1 MKVTVAM
8 DSFKGSLTS
17 SEAGEAVKRG
27 ILKARP
33 DAEVTV
39 LPLADGGEGTLD
51 CIAPYIGGEEIRL
64 KVTGPLG
71 NPVDSSYIFDRETE
85 TAYIEMA
92 KASGL
97 TLISESERD
106 PYLTTSYGTG
116 ELIRDAVERGA
127 SRLCVF
133 IGGSA
138 TNDGGAGALQ
148 ALGARLTDAD
158 GNEIRQGAIGLKDLK
173 AVDLSGLAAVDLSG
187 IDIDIL
193 SGLNEDEL
201 SDMAAHNIEITV
213 ASDVINPL
221 CGPDG
226 ASFVYGPQKG
236 ASHGACEN
244 LDKWLKH
251 FSELSGFDP
260 FEAGTGAA
268 GGMSFALKNFLGA
281 QIRSGAEIVT
291 EITDAEARISES
303 DIVITGEG
311 RMDGQTVNGKAPFRI
326 LELGLE
332 YGKPVHGICGILGE
346 GSDECLKAGFRS
358 VNPLIVPTMEREA
371 AIKSVEDTAEA
382 LFSHIM

>member
-17 SEAGEAVKRG
+17 TEAGEAVKRG

-71 NPVDSSYIFDRETE
+71 NPVDSSYIFDHETE

-97 TLISESERD
+97 TLIGENERD
-106 PYLTTSYGTG
+106 PYHATSYGTG
-116 ELIRDAVERGA
+116 ELIRDAVEKGA
-127 SRLCVF
+127 SSLFIF

-148 ALGARLTDAD
+148 ALGVRLTNAE
-158 GNEIRQGAIGLKDLK
+158 GNEIRHGAIGLKDLK

-193 SGLNEDEL
+193 SGLTEDEL
-201 SDMAAHNIEITV
+201 SDMAARNLAITV
-213 ASDVINPL
+213 ASDVINPP

-226 ASFVYGPQKG
+226 SSFVYGPQKG
-236 ASHGACEN
+236 ASPEACEN
-244 LDKWLKH
+244 MDKWLKH
-251 FSELSGFDP
+251 FAELSGFDP

-291 EITDAEARISES
+291 EITEAEARISES
-303 DIVITGEG
+303 DVVITGEG

-358 VNPLIVPTMEREA
+358 VNPLIVPAMEREA

>member
-17 SEAGEAVKRG
+17 LEAGEAVKRG
-27 ILKARP
+27 ILKACP
-33 DAEVTV
+33 DAEITV

-51 CIAPYIGGEEIRL
+51 CIAQYTGGEEIRI
-64 KVTGPLG
+64 KVKGPLG
-71 NPVDSSYIFDRETE
+71 EPVVSSYICDSENG

-97 TLISESERD
+97 TLISQEERD
-106 PYLTTSYGTG
+106 PFLTTSYGTG
-116 ELIRDAVERGA
+116 ELIRDAVEKGA
-127 SRLCVF
+127 SRLFIF

-138 TNDGGAGALQ
+138 TNDGGAGMLQ
-148 ALGARLTDAD
+148 ALGAKLLDGE
-158 GNEIRQGAIGLKDLK
+158 GNEIRPGAVGLKDLA
-173 AVDLSGLAAVDLSG
+173 AVDLSGLAAVDISG
-187 IDIDIL
+187 LAIEVL
-193 SGLNEDEL
+193 SGLTEAEF
-201 SDMAAHNIEITV
+201 SDLAGRSVEITV

-236 ASHGACEN
+236 ASPEACIEM
-244 LDKWLKH
+244 DKWLEGFAKIC
-251 FSELSGFDP
+251 GFDP
-260 FEAGTGAA
+260 FEEGTGAA
-268 GGMSFALKNFLGA
+268 GGMSFALKNLLGA
-281 QIRSGAEIVT
+281 EIRSGAELIT
-291 EITDAEARISES
+291 EITDAENKISGS

-311 RMDGQTVNGKAPFRI
+311 RMDGQTVKGKAPFRI

-346 GSDECLKAGFRS
+346 GSDECLKAGFKS
-358 VNPLIVPTMEREA
+358 VNPLTVPAMEREE

>member
-17 SEAGEAVKRG
+17 IEAGEAVKRG

-33 DAEVTV
+33 DAEVTI

-71 NPVDSSYIFDRETE
+71 APIDSSYIYDRENG

-97 TLISESERD
+97 TLISEDERD

-116 ELIRDAVERGA
+116 ELILDAVEKGA
-127 SRLCVF
+127 SSLFIF

-138 TNDGGAGALQ
+138 TNDGGAGMLQ
-148 ALGARLTDAD
+148 ALGARLTDAE
-158 GNEIRQGAIGLKDLK
+158 GNEIRQGAIGLKDLA
-173 AVDLSGLAAVDLSG
+173 AVDLSGLAAVDISG
-187 IDIDIL
+187 IDIGIL
-193 SGLNEDEL
+193 SGLTEEEL
-201 SDMAAHNIEITV
+201 SGLAGCNLEITV
-213 ASDVINPL
+213 ASDVTNPL

-236 ASHGACEN
+236 ASPEACEN
-244 LDKWLKH
+244 MDKWLKH
-251 FSELSGFDP
+251 FAELSGYDP

-281 QIRSGAEIVT
+281 EIRSGAEIVT
-291 EITDAEARISES
+291 EITDVETRICGS
-303 DIVITGEG
+303 DVVITGEG

-332 YGKPVHGICGILGE
+332 YGKPVHGICGIAGE

-358 VNPLIVPTMEREA
+358 VNPLIVPVMEREE
-371 AIKSVEDTAEA
+371 AIKSVEDTARE

>member
-1 MKVTVAM
+1 M

-27 ILKARP
+27 ILKACP

-64 KVTGPLG
+64 KVKGPLG
-71 NPVDSSYIFDRETE
+71 NTVDSSYIYDNVNE

-97 TLISESERD
+97 TLISQEERN
-106 PYLTTSYGTG
+106 PYLTTSFGTG
-116 ELIRDAVERGA
+116 ELIRDAVEKGA
-127 SRLCVF
+127 ARLCVF

-138 TNDGGAGALQ
+138 TNDGGAGMLQ
-148 ALGARLTDAD
+148 ALGAKLLDGE
-158 GNEIRQGAIGLKDLK
+158 GNEIRLGSIGLKDI
-173 AVDLSGLAAVDLSG
+173 AAVDLSG
-187 IDIDIL
+187 MAAVDVSGIPIEVL
-193 SGLNEDEL
+193 SGLTEAEFSEL
-201 SDMAAHNIEITV
+201 AGHSLEITV
-213 ASDVINPL
+213 ASDVTNPL

-236 ASHGACEN
+236 ASPEACSEM
-244 LDKWLKH
+244 DKWLEGFAK
-251 FSELSGFDP
+251 LCGFDP
-260 FEAGTGAA
+260 FEEGTGAA
-268 GGMSFALKNFLGA
+268 GGMSFALKNLLGA
-281 QIRSGAEIVT
+281 EIRSGAELVT
-291 EITDAEARISES
+291 EITDAENKISGS

-332 YGKPVHGICGILGE
+332 HGKPVHGICGILGE
-346 GSDECLKAGFRS
+346 GSDECIKAGFRS
-358 VNPLIVPTMEREA
+358 VNPLTVPTMEKEE

>member
-17 SEAGEAVKRG
+17 TEAGEAVKRG
-27 ILKARP
+27 ILKACP

-64 KVTGPLG
+64 KVAGPLG
-71 NPVDSSYIFDRETE
+71 DPVDSSYIYDRKNE

-97 TLISESERD
+97 TLISEEERN

-116 ELIRDAVERGA
+116 ELIRDAVEKGVE
-127 SRLCVF
+127 RLYVF

-138 TNDGGAGALQ
+138 SNDGGAGTLQ
-148 ALGARLTDAD
+148 ALGVKFLDTE
-158 GNEIRQGAIGLKDLK
+158 GNEIKRGAIGLKDITS
-173 AVDLSGLAAVDLSG
+173 VDLSGLAAIDLTG
-187 IDIDIL
+187 IDIEIL
-193 SGLNEDEL
+193 SGLTESEL
-201 SDMAAHNIEITV
+201 SDLAGHNVEITV

-236 ASHGACEN
+236 ASEEACKEM
-244 LDKWLKH
+244 DGWLER
-251 FSELSGFDP
+251 FARISGFDP

-281 QIRSGAEIVT
+281 QISSGAEIIT
-291 EITDAEARISES
+291 GITDAEARISES

-311 RMDGQTVNGKAPFRI
+311 RMDGQTVNGKAPSRI

-346 GSDECLKAGFRS
+346 GSEECLKAGFRS
-358 VNPLIVPTMEREA
+358 VNPLVVPTMDREA

>member
-17 SEAGEAVKRG
+17 VEAGEAVKRG
-27 ILKARP
+27 ILKVCP
-33 DAEVTV
+33 GAEVMV

-51 CIAPYIGGEEIRL
+51 CIKPYIGGEEICL
-64 KVTGPLG
+64 KVKGPLG
-71 NPVDSSYIFDRETE
+71 DPIDSSYIYDRENA

-97 TLISESERD
+97 TLIAEEKRD
-106 PYLTTSYGTG
+106 PRLTTSYGTG
-116 ELIRDAVERGA
+116 ELIRDAAEKGAER
-127 SRLCVF
+127 LFVF

-138 TNDGGAGALQ
+138 TNDGGAGMLQ
-148 ALGARLTDAD
+148 ALGVKLLDSE
-158 GNEIRQGAIGLKDLK
+158 GKEIRQGAIGLKDL
-173 AVDLSGLAAVDLSG
+173 ACVDLSGLAAVDLTG
-187 IDIDIL
+187 IDIGVL
-193 SGLNEDEL
+193 SGLTESEL
-201 SDMAAHNIEITV
+201 SDLAGRNLEITV

-236 ASHGACEN
+236 ASEEACKEM
-244 LDKWLKH
+244 DGWLER
-251 FSELSGFDP
+251 FAGISGFDP

-281 QIRSGAEIVT
+281 QITSGAETVT
-291 EITDAEARISES
+291 GITDAEAKISGS

-311 RMDGQTVNGKAPFRI
+311 RMDSQTVNGKAPFRI

-332 YGKPVHGICGILGE
+332 YGKPVHGICGILGD

-358 VNPLIVPTMEREA
+358 VNPLAVPVMEREK

>member
-17 SEAGEAVKRG
+17 MEAGEAVKRG
-27 ILKARP
+27 ILKACP

-51 CIAPYIGGEEIRL
+51 CIATYIGGEEIHL
-64 KVTGPLG
+64 KVAGPLG
-71 NPVDSSYIFDRETE
+71 KPADSSYIYDRENG

-97 TLISESERD
+97 TLISEEERD
-106 PYLTTSYGTG
+106 PYLATSYGTG
-116 ELIRDAVERGA
+116 ELIRDAAEKGA
-127 SRLCVF
+127 SRLFVF

-138 TNDGGAGALQ
+138 TNDGGAGMLQ
-148 ALGARLTDAD
+148 ALGAKLLDSE
-158 GNEIRQGAIGLKDLK
+158 GNEIRKGSIGLKDL
-173 AVDLSGLAAVDLSG
+173 ASVDLSGLAAVDLSG
-187 IDIDIL
+187 IAIEIM
-193 SGLNEDEL
+193 SGLTEQEL
-201 SDMAAHNIEITV
+201 SVLADHNIEITV
-213 ASDVINPL
+213 ASDVTNPL

-236 ASHGACEN
+236 ASPEACIEM
-244 LDKWLKH
+244 DKLLERFAKIT
-251 FSELSGFDP
+251 GFDP

-268 GGMSFALKNFLGA
+268 GGMSFALMNLLGA
-281 QIRSGAEIVT
+281 EIRSGAELIT
-291 EITDAEARISES
+291 EITDAENRISES

-332 YGKPVHGICGILGE
+332 YGKPVHGICGVLGE
-346 GSDECLKAGFRS
+346 DSDECLKAGFAS
-358 VNPLIVPTMEREA
+358 VNPLMVPTMEREE
-371 AIKSVEDTAEA
+371 AIKSVEDTAQA